1 MMQMTV
7 GRAVATEDRMDTA
20 YGSRDGMRVLQ
31 RAGRKELNTVATI
44 AAHEVQELAGW
55 MLGLLRGWRGQRE
68 MQRKQLRLVE
78 TLSLGG
84 KRQLMLVTCAGES
97 FLVGGGMD
105 SVETIVRLEA
115 EVSPD
120 VAAKS
125 LDGTC
130 Q

>member
-1 MMQMTV
+1 V
-7 GRAVATEDRMDTA
+7 VILNEVLVDR
-20 YGSRDGMRVLQ
+20 GDGMRVMQ
-31 RAGRKELNTVATI
+31 GAGQKELNCAATI
-44 AAHEVQELAGW
+44 VTPEVHGLAGW
-55 MLGLLRGWRGQRE
+55 VLRVLQGWRGQRE

-78 TLSLGG
+78 TLPLGG

-105 SVETIVRLEA
+105 SVETIVRLKA
-115 EVSPD
+115 GMSLD
-120 VAAKS
+120 VVAKN

>member
-1 MMQMTV
+1 MRFLQ
-7 GRAVATEDRMDTA
+7 
-20 YGSRDGMRVLQ
+20 GSGQ
-31 RAGRKELNTVATI
+31 KELKTVATI
-44 AAHEVQELAGW
+44 AAHEVQGLAGW

-84 KRQLMLVTCAGES
+84 KRQLMLVTCGGES
-97 FLVGGGMD
+97 FLVGGGME
-105 SVETIVRLEA
+105 SVETIVRLKT
-115 EVSPD
+115 EVSLD

-125 LDGTC
+125 LGGTC

>member
-1 MMQMTV
+1 
-7 GRAVATEDRMDTA
+7 
-20 YGSRDGMRVLQ
+20 MRVLQ
-31 RAGRKELNTVATI
+31 GSRQKELNSVASI
-44 AAHEVQELAGW
+44 AAHEVQGLAGW
-55 MLGLLRGWRGQRE
+55 ILGLLRGWRGQRG

-105 SVETIVRLEA
+105 SVETIVRLKA
-115 EVSPD
+115 EISPD
-120 VAAKS
+120 VVAEN

-130 Q
+130 